1 MQLTE
6 TTQSAKDIKPVVFW
20 LKRNGQ
26 TKVCHHPS
34 AKIYA
39 LPPTTTLHQPKYN
52 QRYPPIAKIHQP
64 PFTTTYRQPK
74 LLLYEAHL

>member
-6 TTQSAKDIKPVVFW
+6 TTQSANDIKPVVFW
-20 LKRNGQ
+20 LKRKGQ
-26 TKVCHHPS
+26 TKVCNHPS

-39 LPPTTTLHQPKYN
+39 LPPTTTLHQPKYI
-52 QRYPPIAKIHQP
+52 QRHPPLAEIRRP

-74 LLLYEAHL
+74 LFL

>member
-6 TTQSAKDIKPVVFW
+6 TTQSVKDIKPVVFW

-26 TKVCHHPS
+26 TKVCHHRS

>member
-6 TTQSAKDIKPVVFW
+6 TTQSANDIKPVVFW
-20 LKRNGQ
+20 LKLKGQ
-26 TKVCHHPS
+26 TKVCNHPS

-39 LPPTTTLHQPKYN
+39 LPPTTTLHQPKYI
-52 QRYPPIAKIHQP
+52 QCHPPLAEIRRP

-74 LLLYEAHL
+74 LFL

>member
-6 TTQSAKDIKPVVFW
+6 TTQSANDIKPVVFW
-20 LKRNGQ
+20 VKRNGQ
-26 TKVCHHPS
+26 TKVCHHRS

>member
-20 LKRNGQ
+20 LKRYGQ
-26 TKVCHHPS
+26 TKVCHHRS